1 MFNNMA
7 KVGQKWVAMTV
18 GWKTP
23 LKELLIG
30 RIEVPSEKTRHKE
43 LLIDILHADMCWKAV
58 NQTIDGMV
66 SSPLEDLISG
76 CIIDDVIVVQLDL
89 LPVWLQGRLVTSMFS
104 TDVIRM
110 VMIIAKGT
118 MIKGISVEV
127 SIIQRLLFI
136 IVSVTTGIR
145 GIVSTT
151 AGATTA
157 TAISS
162 CMPWLK
168 ERACLRCLKQFH
180 ISVMEGAQS
189 KLESHERRC
198 L

>member
-89 LPVWLQGRLVTSMFS
+89 LPVWLQGQLVMSMFG

-157 TAISS
+157 TAISTTS
-162 CMPWLK
+162 GARTP
-168 ERACLRCLKQFH
+168 ACL
-180 ISVMEGAQS
+180 G
-189 KLESHERRC
+189 
-198 L
+198 

>member
-1 MFNNMA
+1 
-7 KVGQKWVAMTV
+7 
-18 GWKTP
+18 
-23 LKELLIG
+23 
-30 RIEVPSEKTRHKE
+30 
-43 LLIDILHADMCWKAV
+43 
-58 NQTIDGMV
+58 MV

-89 LPVWLQGRLVTSMFS
+89 LPVWLQGQLVMSMFG

-118 MIKGISVEV
+118 MIKGISAEV

-157 TAISS
+157 TAISTTS
-162 CMPWLK
+162 GARTP
-168 ERACLRCLKQFH
+168 ACL
-180 ISVMEGAQS
+180 G
-189 KLESHERRC
+189 
-198 L
+198 